1 MHLRHRLLV
10 VLVATSVSVGA
21 ASSVP
26 SVAYAEETAPRTETT
41 GGKSAGPWVL
51 TGFSAAVVA
60 TGIGLYVVGSNKVA
74 EGEARP
80 IPRND
85 PVPAATQKVSD
96 ITVGRSMQT
105 VGIVGGVLGVAG
117 VAGGLIWHFSESKE
131 RTVQVAPSAAYGY
144 GGVALSGRF

>member
-1 MHLRHRLLV
+1 MHLRHRFLV
-10 VLVATSVSVGA
+10 VLVATSFSVGA

-26 SVAYAEETAPRTETT
+26 SLAHAEETAPRTETT

-74 EGEARP
+74 EGEAWP
-80 IPRND
+80 IPQND
-85 PVPAATQKVSD
+85 PVPAATRKVSD

-131 RTVQVAPSAAYGY
+131 RTVRVAPSAAYGY
-144 GGVALSGRF
+144 GGVAVSGRF

>member
-1 MHLRHRLLV
+1 MLI
-10 VLVATSVSVGA
+10 ATSVTA
-21 ASSVP
+21 ASAP
-26 SVAYAEETAPRTETT
+26 SLAHAEESAPRTETI

-60 TGIGLYVVGSNKVA
+60 TGVGLYVVGSNRVA
-74 EGEARP
+74 EGEART

-117 VAGGLIWHFSESKE
+117 VAGGLIWHFSEAKE
-131 RTVQVAPSAAYGY
+131 RTVKVAPSAGYGY
-144 GGVALSGRF
+144 GGVAVSGRF